1 LKKFPLFALIPQARK
16 FTESGELAELS
27 KLKLKLARLGKL
39 AELAKTH
46 PSMAKQPARAPRPAA
61 HASQNYLSLIVALVI
76 FLCLSVAAGF
86 VFISQWLDFSERSA
100 VVGFLIVFPLFAVA
114 VAAWLILQ
122 NIRRINLR
130 ERDRSIN
137 WQIMPPENQR
147 RKLNLEITELA
158 EILAIDESQ
167 VSDLRSAYIVAED
180 LALRKLEQESNI
192 SLLRHV
198 SLESAEFDAVLISEE
213 VIKFVEVTFLVTPNI
228 RQEKVTAILRKIDV
242 TKNLLAKIRPGTKL
256 ILLLALVTQIDQ
268 EAEIKLRSTLG
279 EKLLATPVDV
289 DIRLFDFETLQKI
302 YAED

>member
-1 LKKFPLFALIPQARK
+1 
-16 FTESGELAELS
+16 
-27 KLKLKLARLGKL
+27 
-39 AELAKTH
+39 
-46 PSMAKQPARAPRPAA
+46 
-61 HASQNYLSLIVALVI
+61 
-76 FLCLSVAAGF
+76 LCLSVAAGF
-86 VFISQWLDFSERSA
+86 VFISQGLDFSERSA
-100 VVGFLIVFPLFAVA
+100 VIGLLIVFPLFAVG

-130 ERDRSIN
+130 EHDRSIN

-198 SLESAEFDAVLISEE
+198 SLEAAEFDAVLINEE

-228 RQEKVTAILRKIDV
+228 RQEKITAILRKIDV
-242 TKNLLAKIRPGTKL
+242 TKNLLAKKRPGTKL
-256 ILLLALVTQIDQ
+256 ILLLALVTQFDA
-268 EAEIKLRSTLG
+268 EAEIKLRATLG